1 MDGRN
6 AETTDWLL
14 ATEKE
19 KYELGKRWLATMMGE
34 DVETFTDEKIV
45 VGIGKEDQAIF
56 YISGY
61 IFIPYAFLRT
71 HVHQSIC
78 RLSLH
83 IS

>member
-34 DVETFTDEKIV
+34 DVETFTDEKIA
-45 VGIGKEDQAIF
+45 VGIGKEDQAKPF
-56 YISGY
+56 
-61 IFIPYAFLRT
+61 
-71 HVHQSIC
+71 
-78 RLSLH
+78 
-83 IS
+83 